1 MDRHLALSPPVHRA
15 RTHETAAGA
24 AEGQYVARR
33 AVFGMR
39 CDARSDGAFAAESAE
54 WFGSGAIFLITYD
67 AAVE

>member
-1 MDRHLALSPPVHRA
+1 MDRHLALGPPVHRA

-24 AEGQYVARR
+24 PEGQYVARR
-33 AVFGMR
+33 AIFGW

-54 WFGSGAIFLITYD
+54 WFGSGAIFLITHD